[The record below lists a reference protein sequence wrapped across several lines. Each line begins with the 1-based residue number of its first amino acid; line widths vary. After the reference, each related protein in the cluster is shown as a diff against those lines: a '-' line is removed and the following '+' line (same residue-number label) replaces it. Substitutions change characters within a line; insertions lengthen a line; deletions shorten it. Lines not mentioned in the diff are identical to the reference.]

1 MGQKRSV
8 KKYDV
13 DTRPLAPFRVGAV
26 RNKSIRSKKRAALAE
41 RLLVRETSI
50 LVVCRS
56 FVFDAVTLVT
66 PIRVTTITAR
76 TAHIPYSL

>member
-1 MGQKRSV
+1 MSALGQKRTHAVQQAMSAKGQKRTV

-50 LVVCRS
+50 LVV
-56 FVFDAVTLVT
+56 
-66 PIRVTTITAR
+66 
-76 TAHIPYSL
+76 